1 MFIDWFT
8 VGAQI
13 VNFLILV
20 YLLKRFLYQPIV
32 KHMNEREEKIAS
44 RLQEASDQRAKAQ
57 QQIDEFRRKQE
68 EIEQQSAAKMEQA
81 EEEAQKRRQ
90 ELIEQARNQA
100 ADKRQSWLQSL
111 DKEKADFARSLKKR
125 TSQKILRFVQRTL
138 QDLGDESLNNRLAT
152 VLLERMQDLDQ
163 DLRDRL
169 SRAAR
174 QGEITVRSTFEL
186 EAGMKRKLTTA
197 LHKLCDKD
205 AEVTYQVDQE
215 QPLGIEVSAG
225 SVRVSWSIAGYLDEL
240 EAQVLP
246 LFDEKSRQYTD
257 KSNKTETADEDTA
270 AAENG

>member
-32 KHMNEREEKIAS
+32 KHMNEREEKIAG
-44 RLQEASDQRAKAQ
+44 RLQEASDQRQEAQ
-57 QQIDEFRRKQE
+57 QQIDAFRRKQE
-68 EIEQQSAAKMEQA
+68 ELEEQRATILEQA
-81 EEEAQKRRQ
+81 EEEAQQRRQ

-111 DKEKADFARSLKKR
+111 DREKADFARGLKQR
-125 TSQKILRFVQRTL
+125 TSQKLLRLVQRAL
-138 QDLGDESLNNRLAT
+138 QDLADEPLNNRLAT
-152 VLLERMQDLDQ
+152 VLLDRMQNLDQ

-169 SRAAR
+169 SRAA
-174 QGEITVRSTFEL
+174 QKGEITIRSTFEL
-186 EAGMKRKLTTA
+186 EAAMKRKLTTA
-197 LHKLCDKD
+197 LQQLCDKD
-205 AEVTYQVDQE
+205 AAVTYQVDKE

-225 SVRVSWSIAGYLDEL
+225 SVRVSWNIAGYLDEL

-246 LFDEKSRQYTD
+246 LFEEKGRQASD
-257 KSNKTETADEDTA
+257 QSKETETADDTA
-270 AAENG
+270 AAETG

>member
-44 RLQEASDQRAKAQ
+44 RLQEASDQRARAQ
-57 QQIDEFRRKQE
+57 QQIDEYRRKQE
-68 EIEQQSAAKMEQA
+68 ELEEQSAAKLEQA

-90 ELIEQARNQA
+90 ELMEQARNQA
-100 ADKRQSWLQSL
+100 ADKRQSWQQSL
-111 DKEKADFARSLKKR
+111 DQEKADFARSLKKR
-125 TSQKILRFVQRTL
+125 TSQKILHFVQRTL
-138 QDLGDESLNNRLAT
+138 QELADESLNNRLAT
-152 VLLERMQDLDQ
+152 VLLERMQALDQ

-174 QGEITVRSTFEL
+174 KGEIMVRSTFEL
-186 EAGMKRKLTTA
+186 EADMKRKLTTA
-197 LHKLCDKD
+197 LHELCDQD
-205 AEVTYQVDQE
+205 AAVTYQVDEE

-225 SVRVSWSIAGYLDEL
+225 SVRISWNIAGYLDEL

-246 LFDEKSRQYTD
+246 LFEEKSRQGSGQ
-257 KSNKTETADEDTA
+257 SNESETADVDKV

>member
-1 MFIDWFT
+1 MFIDWFS

-32 KHMNEREEKIAS
+32 KHMDEREEKIAS
-44 RLQEASDQRAKAQ
+44 RLQEVSEQRNKAQ

-68 EIEQQSAAKMEQA
+68 ELEEQSAAKLEQA
-81 EEEAQKRRQ
+81 EEEAQSRRQ
-90 ELIEQARNQA
+90 ELLEQARDQA
-100 ADKRQSWLQSL
+100 EDKRQGWLQSL

-125 TSQKILRFVQRTL
+125 TSQKILRFVQRAL
-138 QDLGDESLNNRLAT
+138 QDLADESLNNRLGI

-174 QGEITVRSTFEL
+174 KGEIMVRSTFEL
-186 EAGMKRKLTTA
+186 ETAMKRKLTTA
-197 LHKLCDKD
+197 LHELCDQD
-205 AEVTYQVDQE
+205 AEVTYQVDEE

-225 SVRVSWSIAGYLDEL
+225 SVRVSWNVAGYLDEL

-246 LFDEKSRQYTD
+246 LFEEKSQQSSD
-257 KSNKTETADEDTA
+257 KSDQTETEDDDTA
-270 AAENG
+270 VNENG